1 MGKKNSFE
9 KEGLK
14 TMPTA
19 FAKLTKL
26 IMAMTAVKRDSGKKT
41 LFGKDKGAKA
51 FSKFLAILKETMDA
65 MLVDGV
71 IKASD
76 STEDVILIL
85 EVKLAEFSTAYPDWV
100 DGYAF
105 AANFFGEQRKAATVA
120 VNKIREMR

>member
-1 MGKKNSFE
+1 MGETGSFE
-9 KEGLK
+9 KETLK
-14 TMPTA
+14 TMPTS

-26 IMAMTAVKRDSGKKT
+26 IMAMTRVKQDSGKKT

-51 FSKFLAILKETMDA
+51 FSKFLAILKETLEA

-71 IKASD
+71 IKSSD
-76 STEDVILIL
+76 SNEEVIATL
-85 EVKLAEFSTAYPDWV
+85 ETKLAVFSANYPDWD

-120 VNKIREMR
+120 VSKIRSMR

>member
-1 MGKKNSFE
+1 MSKTGSFE

-26 IMAMTAVKRDSGKKT
+26 IMAMTRVKQDSGKKT

-51 FSKFLAILKETMDA
+51 FSKFLAILKETLEA
-65 MLVDGV
+65 MLVDGL
-71 IKASD
+71 IKKSD
-76 STEDVILIL
+76 SNEEVIIIL
-85 EVKLAEFSTAYPDWV
+85 EAKLELFSTKYPDWA

-105 AANFFGEQRKAATVA
+105 AANFFGEQREAALVA
-120 VNKIREMR
+120 VNKVRLMR